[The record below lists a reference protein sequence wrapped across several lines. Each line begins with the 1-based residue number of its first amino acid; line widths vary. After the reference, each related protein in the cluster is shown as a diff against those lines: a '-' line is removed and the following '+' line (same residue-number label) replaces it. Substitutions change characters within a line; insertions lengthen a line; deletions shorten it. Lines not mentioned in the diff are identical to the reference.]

1 MARAHEEDDLKK
13 IYLMMLLM
21 FAVNFHAQAQ
31 DAELRDRY
39 EIVDIMNS
47 YALSLDTKD
56 YTLLRSIFLA
66 DVEVAIIFDAGSPDG
81 GVVKLSGI
89 DDWIKYVQ
97 EALEGTRASQHLLGN
112 PMIKVTGDTAV
123 VRTDLQ
129 ATEYY
134 KDRNKPK
141 TTVWGF
147 YETHMVKDKNWKITK
162 HTLTSIGSE

>member
-1 MARAHEEDDLKK
+1 MKK

-66 DVEVAIIFDAGSPDG
+66 DVEVAIIFDAGPPDG

-147 YETHMVKDKNWKITK
+147 YETYMVKDKNWKITK

>member
-1 MARAHEEDDLKK
+1 MKK
-13 IYLMMLLM
+13 IYLTMLLM

-31 DAELRDRY
+31 DSDLRHRY

-47 YALSLDTKD
+47 YALSLDTQD
-56 YTLLRSIFLA
+56 YALLRSIFSV
-66 DVEVAIIFDAGSPDG
+66 DVEVTIIFDADSPDG
-81 GVVKLSGI
+81 GLVELSGI
-89 DDWIKYVQ
+89 DEWIKYVQ

-112 PMIKVTGDTAV
+112 PMIKVTGNRAV

-134 KDRNKPK
+134 KDVNKPK

-147 YETHMVKDKNWKITK
+147 YETHMVKDKNWKIMK